1 MNKKQ
6 GFTLIELL
14 VVIAIIALLMSILMP
29 ALSKVKKQAMTVVCR
44 SRGKQWGVVFSM
56 YAGENEGYMH
66 AREIGTTLGYSKM
79 WPYVYKKMYN
89 DPKMRFCPT
98 AENPAID
105 TGPFGTW
112 NYTVGS
118 YYPTSDP
125 VLLIPG
131 EREYEKRAGKVT
143 EGFFTGSLGMNRYVE
158 NMKGGTYTTDPAF
171 FRRVDV
177 KGGDKVPV
185 MLDCQYLY
193 FTTGPTD
200 TPAAYNGDYTGPQT
214 HWICIDRHM
223 GYNNVVYLDFSVR
236 KTGLKELWT
245 LKHSKTYDT
254 CGPWTICGFGGSR
267 SACKAAWDSAAPWM
281 SSMPIY

>member
-1 MNKKQ
+1 MHKKKR

-29 ALSKVKKQAMTVVCR
+29 ALAKVKKQAMTVVCR

-56 YAGENEGYMH
+56 YTGENDGFFH
-66 AREIGTTLGYSKM
+66 SREVGTTKGYSRM

-98 AENPAID
+98 AENPARD

-125 VLLIPG
+125 TLLMPG
-131 EREYEKRAGKVT
+131 EREFEKSANKVT
-143 EGFFTGSLGMNRYVE
+143 EGFFTGSLGMNRWVE
-158 NMKGGTYTTDPAF
+158 NMKGGTMGTDQGF
-171 FRRVDV
+171 WRRADA

-185 MLDCQYLY
+185 LLDSQYLY
-193 FTTGPTD
+193 YWSSLSAEP
-200 TPAAYNGDYTGPQT
+200 PAYNGDYTTPEM
-214 HWICIDRHM
+214 HWVAIDRHM

-236 KTGLKELWT
+236 KTGLKELWA
-245 LKHSKTYDT
+245 LKQSRTTDT
-254 CGPWTICGFGGSR
+254 CGQWTICKFGSR
-267 SACKAAWDSAAPWM
+267 TACKNAWDAAAPWM
-281 SSMPIY
+281 SSMPVY